1 MIFSKKAMGIEIC
14 NDGARIVL
22 VSGKNDMPALTA
34 FSTAPFPADT
44 MKFSLREANVLNP
57 KAFVAV
63 IRELHL
69 KLPPHPDQVS
79 LSLPDS
85 TGRTMLMDIET
96 RFKSRDEGADI
107 IRWKLKKNYPFDI
120 NEAHL
125 DYQVI
130 QEKETGEVSL
140 LVSLIARPVVRQYED
155 LLVEAGLEPN
165 RIDFTTFN
173 LYALFAQRLDLSEN
187 SLLVT
192 CHDNVVGILIF
203 YNGRLEFC
211 RVKEVSGG
219 ISEPN
224 RIFREI
230 NSSFLIFKEKFPG
243 HSPTESFCVYSGDDA
258 EAFCA
263 LVADATGTD
272 PVLLDAERVVV
283 RDNCQGSDGK
293 TMRRY
298 AAALGAAARNL

>member
-1 MIFSKKAMGIEIC
+1 MIFTKKALGIEIC

-22 VSGKNDMPALTA
+22 VSGKHDMPTLNA
-34 FSTAPFPADT
+34 FSAASFPADT
-44 MKFSLREANVLNP
+44 MKFSLREPNILNP

-69 KLPPHPDQVS
+69 KLTAHAGQVS

-85 TGRTMLMDIET
+85 TGRTMLLDIET

-140 LVSLIARPVVRQYED
+140 LVSLISKPVVRQYED

-173 LYALFAQRLDLSEN
+173 LFALFSQRLDLSEN
-187 SLLVT
+187 ALLVT
-192 CHDNVVGILIF
+192 CHDDVVGILIF

-211 RVKEVSGG
+211 RIKEVSGG

-230 NSSFLIFKEKFPG
+230 NSSFLIFNEKFPG
-243 HSPTESFCVYSGDDA
+243 HSPAEAFCVYSEVDA
-258 EAFCA
+258 EAVRA
-263 LVADATGTD
+263 LVAEATGIE
-272 PVLLDAERVVV
+272 PVLLDTERVVV
-283 RDNCQGSDGK
+283 RDNCPGSDGK
-293 TMRRY
+293 TLRRY
-298 AAALGAAARNL
+298 AAALGAAARNF

>member
-1 MIFSKKAMGIEIC
+1 MLFAKKALGIEIC

-22 VSGKNDMPALTA
+22 ITGKPDMPRMSA
-34 FSTAPFPADT
+34 FSEASLPADT
-44 MKFSLREANVLNP
+44 LRFSLREENVLNP
-57 KAFVAV
+57 KAFVAAL
-63 IRELHL
+63 RELHL
-69 KLPPHPDQVS
+69 KLPPHGRQVS

-85 TGRTMLMDIET
+85 TGRTMLLDIET
-96 RFKSRDEGADI
+96 RFKSRDEGAEI
-107 IRWKLKKNYPFDI
+107 IRWKLKKSYPFDI

-140 LVSLIARPVVRQYED
+140 LVSLIALPVVRQYED

-173 LYALFAQRLDLSEN
+173 LYTLFSQRLDLSEN
-187 SLLVT
+187 SILVT
-192 CHDNVVGILIF
+192 CHDGVVGILIF
-203 YNGRLEFC
+203 YNGKLEFC
-211 RVKEVSGG
+211 RIKELSGG

-230 NSSFLIFKEKFPG
+230 NSSVLIFSEKFSG
-243 HSPTESFCVYSGDDA
+243 HSPTEAFCVYSEADA
-258 EAFCA
+258 GGFSA
-263 LVADATGTD
+263 LVSEATGID
-272 PVLLDAERVVV
+272 PVLLDAEKVVV
-283 RDNCQGSDGK
+283 RDNSPLTDGK
-293 TMRRY
+293 TLRRY

>member
-1 MIFSKKAMGIEIC
+1 MIFTKKAVGIEIC

-22 VSGKNDMPALTA
+22 VTGSHDKPGLAA
-34 FSTAPFPADT
+34 FSAASFPADT
-44 MKFSLREANVLNP
+44 LKFSLREANVLNP
-57 KAFVAV
+57 QAFVAA

-69 KLPPHPDQVS
+69 TLPPHGRQVS

-85 TGRTMLMDIET
+85 TGRTMLLDIET

-107 IRWKLKKNYPFDI
+107 IRWKLKKSYPFDI

-173 LYALFAQRLDLSEN
+173 LCTLFSQRLDLSEN
-187 SLLVT
+187 ALLVT
-192 CHDNVVGILIF
+192 CHDGVVGILIF

-211 RVKEVSGG
+211 RVKEVHGG
-219 ISEPN
+219 TSEPN
-224 RIFREI
+224 RVFREI
-230 NSSFLIFKEKFPG
+230 NSSFLIFTERFPG
-243 HSPTESFCVYSGDDA
+243 HAPTEAFCVYS
-258 EAFCA
+258 E
-263 LVADATGTD
+263 ADADAFSALISEATGID
-272 PVLLDAERVVV
+272 PVLLDAERVVG
-283 RDNCQGSDGK
+283 RDRCPGSQGKSL
-293 TMRRY
+293 RRY